1 MDIDFVIPWVDG
13 SDLEWRK
20 NKNKYSGKID
30 EPVDITDARYRDW
43 DILKY
48 WFRGV
53 EKYAPWVH
61 KIYFVTCGQKPDWLN
76 ENHDKL
82 VLVNHEDYIPH
93 EYLPTF
99 SSHTIELNFH
109 RIKNLSEHF
118 VYFNDDVFI
127 TSKVE
132 PEDFFKNGLPCDMAV
147 EDPISPNKQDVFMH
161 ILLNNM
167 ILLNSKYDRKEVLKK
182 QRKKFYLVKDKK
194 ALMMNWSFWLWRR
207 HDFFGLEYSHLSSS
221 YLKSTYEQVWRENE
235 QILDRVCR
243 NKFRSA
249 EDVNQYI
256 FKNEQLVTGRVSPYN
271 WRKNGKAFHMNDG
284 DSEDNNITDMCHA
297 IENGIYKMICVNES
311 QVENYEE
318 TKQKV
323 VHAFEKIL
331 PCKSLFEK

>member
-20 NKNKYSGKID
+20 SKNKYSGKID

-118 VYFNDDVFI
+118 VYFNDDVPCQKHVVI
-127 TSKVE
+127 SKKVTIV
-132 PEDFFKNGLPCDMAV
+132 PLTV
-147 EDPISPNKQDVFMH
+147 TWQV
-161 ILLNNM
+161 
-167 ILLNSKYDRKEVLKK
+167 
-182 QRKKFYLVKDKK
+182 
-194 ALMMNWSFWLWRR
+194 
-207 HDFFGLEYSHLSSS
+207 SSTT
-221 YLKSTYEQVWRENE
+221 L
-235 QILDRVCR
+235 
-243 NKFRSA
+243 
-249 EDVNQYI
+249 
-256 FKNEQLVTGRVSPYN
+256 
-271 WRKNGKAFHMNDG
+271 
-284 DSEDNNITDMCHA
+284 
-297 IENGIYKMICVNES
+297 
-311 QVENYEE
+311 
-318 TKQKV
+318 
-323 VHAFEKIL
+323 
-331 PCKSLFEK
+331 